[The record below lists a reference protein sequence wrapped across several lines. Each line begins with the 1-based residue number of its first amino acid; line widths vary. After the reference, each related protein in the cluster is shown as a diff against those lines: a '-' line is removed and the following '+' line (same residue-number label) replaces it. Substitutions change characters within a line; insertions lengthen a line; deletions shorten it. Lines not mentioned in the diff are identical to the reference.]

1 MTAPVSKNAAS
12 AGKVALDPP
21 IFDPHAFRLSDEQ
34 AAIISRAR
42 ELGQS
47 VFAGRAA
54 AYDREAKFP
63 TENYGDLHRAGLLG
77 ISIAKKHGG
86 LGADYQTYSLAA
98 AEIGRYCGATALT
111 WNMHVCS
118 TLWSGLLADDLDM
131 DGPTRAEHER
141 RRAIHYKRIV
151 DGGAIYSQPFSEGG
165 AAAAGGVA
173 VGTAAKPPRGGWL
186 VNGKKI
192 FASLSG

>member
-12 AGKVALDPP
+12 LGRVALDPP

-34 AAIISRAR
+34 AAIVARAR

-54 AYDREAKFP
+54 AYDRDAEFP
-63 TENYGDLHRAGLLG
+63 TENYRDLHRTGLLG
-77 ISIAKKHGG
+77 IAIPKKHGG
-86 LGADYQTYSLAA
+86 LGAGYQTYAIAA

-118 TLWSGLLADDLDM
+118 TLWSGPLVDDLEM
-131 DGPTRAEHER
+131 EAATRAEHEA
-141 RRAIHYKRIV
+141 RRAMHYRRIV
-151 DGGAIYSQPFSEGG
+151 ADGAIYSQPFSEGG

-173 VGTAAKPPRGGWL
+173 FGTEAK
-186 VNGKKI
+186 
-192 FASLSG
+192 